1 MKTAGYYDGVIVYDE
16 VSSSFNYGDVYYIN
30 SPYSGVTK
38 QDLPNVSTPYL
49 AGRRKEVI
57 VSSQEF
63 NVGSWRLTCP
73 VSTFHPGST
82 KLDGKKVLYK
92 DHSGTTIVVHLEQ
105 LRARHIGDMLIST
118 NSFQVGHLCDDFM
131 KIITQKLLGFVDNEK
146 ERENLMT
153 KEIKL
158 EERLSAMDRRM
169 DVLEDIVKRIGI
181 PVPSSNAEQTI
192 KLEEPI
198 VIPTGSSLFKEF
210 KGDIIN
216 TVPIIESDPDDAEDI
231 AANDK
236 SDLASENCAIDYFGL
251 TVMDFV
257 KEKIEFTDNTEDFIN
272 IHDIYDVYKAYCQ
285 DTDRHYISNI
295 SNFSKKMHQL
305 YPDIQRDRR
314 TLNKKS
320 VSTWGPMKL
329 KNSTTESAPQRK
341 KVNRIS
347 KWNGNKIKLFEKDL
361 KRLSVARVAVKYN
374 VDSSTIYKYKKD
386 HGI

>member
-1 MKTAGYYDGVIVYDE
+1 MKTAGYYDGVIVYDD
-16 VSSSFNYGDVYYIN
+16 VFSSFNYGDIYYID
-30 SPYSGVTK
+30 SPYSGVLK
-38 QDLPNVSTPYL
+38 SDLPNTSTPYL
-49 AGRRKEVI
+49 AGKRKELI
-57 VSSQEF
+57 VSSPEF
-63 NVGSWRLTCP
+63 NNGPWRLTAP
-73 VSTFHPGST
+73 VSTYHPGST
-82 KLDGKKVLYK
+82 KVDDKKVLYK
-92 DHSGTTIVVHLEQ
+92 DHSGTTIVIHLEQ
-105 LRARHIGDMLIST
+105 LRARHVGDMLSTT

-131 KIITQKLLGFVDNEK
+131 KIITQKLVDFVDNEK

-169 DVLEDIVKRIGI
+169 DVLEDTVRKIGI
-181 PVPSSNAEQTI
+181 PVPGNNAEQEVKMEETI
-192 KLEEPI
+192 VVPADSPLY
-198 VIPTGSSLFKEF
+198 KEF
-210 KGDIIN
+210 EGDVIN
-216 TVPIIESDPDDAEDI
+216 TVPIIESDLDDAEDI

-236 SDLASENCAIDYFGL
+236 SDLASENCATDYFGL

-314 TLNKKS
+314 TLNKKL

-329 KNSTTESAPQRK
+329 KNYTTESAPQRK

-347 KWNGNKIKLFEKDL
+347 KWDKNRIKLFEKDL
-361 KRLSVARVAVKYN
+361 KRLSVARVAEKYN